1 MAETFL
7 IYGANGYTAE
17 LTARIAVEQGMRPI
31 LAGRSPEKFADL
43 AKELDLPT
51 RGFSLD
57 NPTKAAEAL
66 ADVPVVLHCAGPF
79 SHTYWN
85 MSEACLRSNTHYL
98 DITGEI
104 VVFEGLAKRHNEA
117 KEKGIM
123 LLPGVGFD
131 VVPSDCLAVYLKR
144 QLPSASQLTLGF
156 QGLGRVSRGTAK
168 TMVESMGQKGAVR
181 QQGRIVGVPPA
192 YKTRTIDFGR
202 GPVEAITIPWGD
214 VSTAYYSTGIE
225 NIEVYSVFPK
235 AMRPMMIASRYLGFL
250 LRSAP
255 VQAFLKSRV
264 NAQPTG
270 PTDEERQRGLSLLW
284 GEVTDD
290 YGNKH
295 EARLRGPEGYTLTAL
310 TSLNIVG
317 KVLEGK
323 AISGFQTPAKL
334 FGPDLIL
341 EIEGVTREDVIP
353 QESAAST

>member
-1 MAETFL
+1 M

-17 LTARIAVEQGMRPI
+17 LTARMAVDRGMKPI
-31 LAGRSPEKFADL
+31 LAGRNPDKFADL

-51 RGFSLD
+51 RGFALT
-57 NPTKAAEAL
+57 NPTKAAESL
-66 ADVPVVLHCAGPF
+66 RDVPVVLHCAGPF
-79 SHTYWN
+79 SHTYRG
-85 MSEACLRSNTHYL
+85 MSDACLLSNTHYL

-131 VVPSDCLAVYLKR
+131 VVPSDCLALHLKR
-144 QLPSASQLTLGF
+144 QLPSASHLSLGF
-156 QGLGRVSRGTAK
+156 QGLGRISRGTAK
-168 TMVESMGQKGAVR
+168 TMVESMGQKGAIR
-181 QQGRIVGVPPA
+181 QQGKIVGVPPA
-192 YKTRTIDFGR
+192 YKTRMIDFGR

-225 NIEVYSVFPK
+225 NIEVFSVFPK
-235 AMRPMMIASRYLGFL
+235 AMRPMMVASRYIGFL

-264 NAQPTG
+264 NAQPPG
-270 PTDEERQRGLSLLW
+270 PSDEERQRGLSLLW

-290 YGNKH
+290 YGNRH

-310 TSLNIVG
+310 TSLNIVEKVLAG
-317 KVLEGK
+317 KV
-323 AISGFQTPAKL
+323 STGFQTPAKL
-334 FGPDLIL
+334 YGPDLIL
-341 EIEGVTREDVIP
+341 EIDGVTREDI
-353 QESAAST
+353 EADATAA